1 MLEVRGDKPLEPLQQ
16 YKSVLFDSGSDIIFI
31 SHDLAQEI
39 STIKIL
45 SPEEVFSVFTAAD
58 EEITAFPN
66 VYIFFLK

>member
-1 MLEVRGDKPLEPLQQ
+1 MLEVRGDKPLEPLQR

-58 EEITAFPN
+58 EEITLFPTF
-66 VYIFFLK
+66 IFFS